1 MEHRRQAILIAI
13 VLVIAVTALTL
24 GAAILVPFPVKI
36 TGSLVTFSGTVEHV
50 SPAQT
55 SRPLQPESD
64 IPLILQPGERILLSE
79 DASATLTFG
88 AGRGRIIING
98 PATLVLV
105 SLARRATL
113 PGHLFALQHFPRHY
127 ELMFEQSG
135 GTASYIFDT
144 VLFDAGFLEVTIRL
158 PGTTFAPRQPCW
170 SIVFGEEGTPSVRE
184 YPCPP

>member
-1 MEHRRQAILIAI
+1 MFPLGKAILIAI

-135 GTASYIFDT
+135 GTASYISIPSCSTPAFSKSPFGCLARLSPP
-144 VLFDAGFLEVTIRL
+144 VSHAG
-158 PGTTFAPRQPCW
+158 Q
-170 SIVFGEEGTPSVRE
+170 
-184 YPCPP
+184 